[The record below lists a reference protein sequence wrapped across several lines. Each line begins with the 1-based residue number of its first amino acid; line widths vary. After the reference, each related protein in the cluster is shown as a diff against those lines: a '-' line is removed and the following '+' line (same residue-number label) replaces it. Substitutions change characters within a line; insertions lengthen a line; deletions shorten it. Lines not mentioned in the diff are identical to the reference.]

1 MSLNAKTILESVKEA
16 KNKTE
21 KRNFVQSVELVI
33 NLRDIDMKKPES
45 KIQELI
51 ELPYPIGKQIKVCVI
66 ASGELASKAKK
77 AGADLVIERS
87 ELEALAGDKKRQKSL
102 VKTYESFIAEAP
114 LMPTVG
120 RVLGAVLGPKGRMP
134 TPVVPTANIADIIE
148 KQRKTVL
155 VRLRGQPLLQCRIGT
170 EDMPDE
176 HIAENIQVII
186 RRLEPKLKRGLKNIR
201 SMVIKA
207 AMGPPIEIK
216 V

>member
-1 MSLNAKTILESVKEA
+1 MSLDTKTILESVKEA

-21 KRNFVQSVELVI
+21 KRKFVQSVELVI